1 MVSIEARILFTLL
14 LMYIPITILGRP
26 NTQASF
32 EQLKSLAG
40 QWEGKANGD
49 QTVAVS
55 FRVTAAGTA
64 LLSEITGKED
74 MISMIHMDGPGRL
87 LLMHYCTAGNQPRML
102 ATVSPDGRVFVFDFL
117 DATNLARADD
127 GHMKRVV
134 ISIIAANHHTEEWVF
149 VDHGKE
155 SKEVF
160 DLHRK

>member
-1 MVSIEARILFTLL
+1 MTNRRRALLTLL
-14 LMYIPITILGRP
+14 LISIPVAILARP
-26 NTQASF
+26 STQTSF
-32 EQLKSLAG
+32 EQLKSVAG

-55 FRVTAAGTA
+55 FRETSGGTA

-87 LLMHYCTAGNQPRML
+87 LLTHYCAAGNQPRML
-102 ATVSPDGRVFVFDFL
+102 GTVSPDGRVFAFDFL
-117 DATNLARADD
+117 DATNLPHTDD

-134 ISIIAANHHTEEWVF
+134 ISIIDPNHHTEEWVF
-149 VDHGKE
+149 VNHGKE